1 MSSAT
6 LPVQLPNG
14 MVIQAEVTG
23 AGLDREGEVAAAA
36 NLFEPKEIDPVMRA
50 IEGVAQSVGDAF
62 RRIRPDE
69 ATVEFGVEL
78 AAEAGQL
85 TALLVKGSGKAS
97 FTITLKWSGGGSD
110 AGESAR

>member
-1 MSSAT
+1 MNSTSV
-6 LPVQLPNG
+6 PVRLANG
-14 MVIQAEVTG
+14 AVIQAEVS
-23 AGLDREGEVAAAA
+23 GLGVTREGDVAAGSD
-36 NLFEPKEIDPVMRA
+36 LLEPRSFDKVIEA
-50 IEGVAQSVGDAF
+50 IEGIAGSVSDAF

-97 FTITLKWSGGGSD
+97 LTITLKWEGGHA
-110 AGESAR
+110 AGKAGTP